1 MLNTLLAIK
10 EHIRCNN
17 LLICNI
23 LKDKDLNKLDHLSIC
38 TAFNNTESFIDEL
51 IKMESIEIEKPKRQY
66 TKKKERKQ
74 RPLSQITKNIIT
86 LRNNGKTYQEISN
99 ILIIPYKRV
108 WSAINTHK
116 DLITL
121 KEQDNEIQ

>member
-38 TAFNNTESFIDEL
+38 TAFNNTESFVDEL
-51 IKMESIEIEKPKRQY
+51 IKMNSIEIEKPKRQY
-66 TKKKERKQ
+66 TKRKQ
-74 RPLSQITKNIIT
+74 KSLTQATSDIIT
-86 LRNNGKTYQEISN
+86 LRNEGKTYQQISK
-99 ILIIPYKRV
+99 ILSIPYKRV
-108 WSAINTHK
+108 WSTINTHK

-121 KEQDNEIQ
+121 EEQDNEIQ

>member
-38 TAFNNTESFIDEL
+38 TAFNNKESFVDEL
-51 IKMESIEIEKPKRQY
+51 IKMQSIEIEKPKRQY
-66 TKKKERKQ
+66 KKRKKKS
-74 RPLSQITKNIIT
+74 LNDITYKVIN
-86 LRNNGKTYQEISN
+86 LRNEGKTYQEISN

-108 WSAINTHK
+108 WSIVNTHK

>member
-1 MLNTLLAIK
+1 MLNTLLMIK

-38 TAFNNTESFIDEL
+38 TAFNNTESFVDEL
-51 IKMESIEIEKPKRQY
+51 IKMNSIEIEKPKRQY
-66 TKKKERKQ
+66 IKHKERKKKS
-74 RPLSQITKNIIT
+74 LNSTTIEVIGF
-86 LRNNGKTYQEISN
+86 RNAGKTYQEIAE
-99 ILIIPYKRV
+99 ILKIPYKRV
-108 WSAINTHK
+108 WSIVNSHK

>member
-51 IKMESIEIEKPKRQY
+51 IKMQSIEIEKPKRQY
-66 TKKKERKQ
+66 TKRKQ
-74 RPLSQITKNIIT
+74 KSLKQITKDAIT
-86 LRNNGKTYQEISN
+86 LRNEGKTYQQIAK
-99 ILIIPYKRV
+99 ILNIPYKRA
-108 WSAINTHK
+108 WSMINTHK

>member
-51 IKMESIEIEKPKRQY
+51 IKMNSIEIEKPKRQY
-66 TKKKERKQ
+66 IKHKERKQ
-74 RPLSQITKNIIT
+74 KPLKEITSNVIT
-86 LRNNGKTYQEISN
+86 LRNEGKTYQQIAKILNIS
-99 ILIIPYKRV
+99 YKRV
-108 WSAINTHK
+108 WSIINTHK
-116 DLITL
+116 DLLIF
-121 KEQDNEIQ
+121 KEQNNEVQ

>member
-38 TAFNNTESFIDEL
+38 TAFNNTESFVDEL
-51 IKMESIEIEKPKRQY
+51 IKMQSIEIEKPKRQY
-66 TKKKERKQ
+66 TKRKQ
-74 RPLSQITKNIIT
+74 KALKQITKDVIT
-86 LRNNGKTYQEISN
+86 LRNEGKTYQQIAKILNIS
-99 ILIIPYKRV
+99 YKRAYNLV
-108 WSAINTHK
+108 NIHK

>member
-51 IKMESIEIEKPKRQY
+51 IKMQSIEIEKPKRQY
-66 TKKKERKQ
+66 TKHKEKTQ
-74 RPLSQITKNIIT
+74 KPLKQITSDVIT
-86 LRNNGKTYQEISN
+86 LRNEGKTYQQIAKILNIS
-99 ILIIPYKRV
+99 YKRV
-108 WSAINTHK
+108 WNIIYTHK

>member
-38 TAFNNTESFIDEL
+38 TAFNNTESFVDEL
-51 IKMESIEIEKPKRQY
+51 IKMQSIEIEKPKRQY
-66 TKKKERKQ
+66 TKRKQ
-74 RPLSQITKNIIT
+74 KSLNDLTNKVIDLK
-86 LRNNGKTYQEISN
+86 NNGRTYQEIAN
-99 ILIIPYKRV
+99 ILNIPYKRV

-116 DLITL
+116 DLIKV
-121 KEQDNEIQ
+121 KEQSDEIQ

>member
-51 IKMESIEIEKPKRQY
+51 IKMQSIEIEKPKKQY
-66 TKKKERKQ
+66 TKRKQ
-74 RPLSQITKNIIT
+74 KPLKQITSDVIT
-86 LRNNGKTYQEISN
+86 LRNEGKTYQQIAK
-99 ILIIPYKRV
+99 ILNIPYKRV
-108 WSAINTHK
+108 WSMINTHK

>member
-51 IKMESIEIEKPKRQY
+51 IKMQSIEIEKPKRQY
-66 TKKKERKQ
+66 IKRKQ
-74 RPLSQITKNIIT
+74 KSLKQITKDAIT
-86 LRNNGKTYQEISN
+86 LRNEGKTYQQIAK
-99 ILIIPYKRV
+99 ILNIPYKRA
-108 WSAINTHK
+108 WSMINTHK

>member
-38 TAFNNTESFIDEL
+38 TAFNNTESFVDEL
-51 IKMESIEIEKPKRQY
+51 IKMQSIEIEKPKRQY

-74 RPLSQITKNIIT
+74 KSLSDLTYKVID
-86 LRNNGKTYQEISN
+86 LRNNGRTYQEIAN
-99 ILIIPYKRV
+99 ILNISYKRV
-108 WSAINTHK
+108 WSIINTHK

>member
-1 MLNTLLAIK
+1 MLNTLLTIK

-38 TAFNNTESFIDEL
+38 TAFNNTESFVDEL
-51 IKMESIEIEKPKRQY
+51 IKMQSIEIEKPKRQY
-66 TKKKERKQ
+66 TKHKEKTQ
-74 RPLSQITKNIIT
+74 KPLKQITSDVIT
-86 LRNNGKTYQEISN
+86 LRNEGKTYQQIAKILNIS
-99 ILIIPYKRV
+99 YKKA
-108 WSAINTHK
+108 WSIINTHK

>member
-23 LKDKDLNKLDHLSIC
+23 LKDKELNKLDHLSIC
-38 TAFNNTESFIDEL
+38 TAFNNTESFVDEL
-51 IKMESIEIEKPKRQY
+51 IKMQSIEIEKPKRQY

-74 RPLSQITKNIIT
+74 KPLSQITKNIIT
-86 LRNNGKTYQEISN
+86 LRNNGKTYQEIAN

-121 KEQDNEIQ
+121 KEQSNEIQ

>member
-38 TAFNNTESFIDEL
+38 TAFNNTESFVDEL
-51 IKMESIEIEKPKRQY
+51 IKMNSIEIEKPKRQY
-66 TKKKERKQ
+66 TKRKQ
-74 RPLSQITKNIIT
+74 KALTQVTSDIIT
-86 LRNNGKTYQEISN
+86 LRNEGKTYQQIAKILNIS
-99 ILIIPYKRV
+99 YKRV
-108 WSAINTHK
+108 WSIINNHK
-116 DLITL
+116 ELITL

>member
-38 TAFNNTESFIDEL
+38 TAFNNTESFVDEL
-51 IKMESIEIEKPKRQY
+51 IKMQSIEIEKPKKQY
-66 TKKKERKQ
+66 TKRKQ
-74 RPLSQITKNIIT
+74 KPLKQITKDVIT
-86 LRNNGKTYQEISN
+86 LRNEGKTYQQIAKILNIS
-99 ILIIPYKRV
+99 YKRA
-108 WSAINTHK
+108 WSIINTHK

-121 KEQDNEIQ
+121 KEQDNEVQ

>member
-38 TAFNNTESFIDEL
+38 TAFNNTESFVDEL
-51 IKMESIEIEKPKRQY
+51 IKMQSIEIEKPKRQY
-66 TKKKERKQ
+66 TKRKQ
-74 RPLSQITKNIIT
+74 KALTQATKNIIT

-99 ILIIPYKRV
+99 ILNIPYKRV

-116 DLITL
+116 DLIKI
-121 KEQDNEIQ
+121 KEQNNEIQ

>member
-23 LKDKDLNKLDHLSIC
+23 LKDKELNKLDHLSIC
-38 TAFNNTESFIDEL
+38 TAFNNTESFVDEL

-74 RPLSQITKNIIT
+74 RPLTQTTKNIIT

-99 ILIIPYKRV
+99 ILNIPYKRV
-108 WSAINTHK
+108 WSTINTHK
-116 DLITL
+116 DLINM
-121 KEQDNEIQ
+121 KEQSNEIQ

>member
-38 TAFNNTESFIDEL
+38 TAFNNTESFVDEL

-74 RPLSQITKNIIT
+74 RPLTQITKNIIT

-99 ILIIPYKRV
+99 ILNIPYKRV

-116 DLITL
+116 DLINM
-121 KEQDNEIQ
+121 KEQSNEV

>member
-38 TAFNNTESFIDEL
+38 TAFNNTESFVDEL
-51 IKMESIEIEKPKRQY
+51 IKMQSIKIEKPKKQIINN
-66 TKKKERKQ
+66 KKKKR
-74 RPLSQITKNIIT
+74 RPLNDVTHNVIA
-86 LRNNGKTYQEISN
+86 LRNSGKTYREIATILN
-99 ILIIPYKRV
+99 ISYRRV
-108 WSAINTHK
+108 WSLINIHK
-116 DLITL
+116 DLL
-121 KEQDNEIQ
+121 ENKEQNNEIQ

>member
-38 TAFNNTESFIDEL
+38 TAFNNTESFVDEL
-51 IKMESIEIEKPKRQY
+51 IKMQSIEIEKPKRQY
-66 TKKKERKQ
+66 TKRKQ
-74 RPLSQITKNIIT
+74 KSLNDLTYKVID
-86 LRNNGKTYQEISN
+86 LRNEGKTYQEIAKILN
-99 ILIIPYKRV
+99 ISYKRAYNLV
-108 WSAINTHK
+108 NIHK

-121 KEQDNEIQ
+121 KEQNNEIQ

>member
-51 IKMESIEIEKPKRQY
+51 IKMQSIEIEKPKRQY
-66 TKKKERKQ
+66 TKRKQ
-74 RPLSQITKNIIT
+74 KSLKQITKDAIT
-86 LRNNGKTYQEISN
+86 LRNEGKTYQQIAK
-99 ILIIPYKRV
+99 ILNIPYKRV
-108 WSAINTHK
+108 WSMINTHK

>member
-38 TAFNNTESFIDEL
+38 TAFNNTESFVDEL
-51 IKMESIEIEKPKRQY
+51 IKMQSIEIEKPKRQY
-66 TKKKERKQ
+66 TKRNKK
-74 RPLSQITKNIIT
+74 PLKQITSDVII
-86 LRNNGKTYQEISN
+86 LRNEGKTYQQIAKILNIS
-99 ILIIPYKRV
+99 YKRV
-108 WSAINTHK
+108 WSIINTHK

-121 KEQDNEIQ
+121 KEQGNEIQ